1 MASVQELIKGKKY
14 KLVVEL
20 GYLPSGKR
28 DRRTR
33 TVEASGKRA
42 AKRMLKEFE
51 DEVME
56 KMNLNEEMFFVSF
69 TEKWLNNYAKPEL
82 EKPTLENYKSA
93 LQTISDYFIDFRMKD
108 ITPLSITEY
117 FNYEKEQGRASLEA
131 KYKVLLSI
139 YKYAVKW
146 KVIKEEDNPMV
157 EIEMPKPS
165 KKQNID
171 FYRAHEIPILMEAI
185 QTLDIKNQIIT
196 KLALFGGLRRGE
208 IAGLAADV
216 CDFKNNRI
224 EVKRSLQHSKTG
236 GLRLKET
243 KEEDTRLVVIPA
255 ALMKELHTYYIKRL
269 NLKMEMG
276 PLWKGFK
283 DINDNEVF
291 LIFADEYGVPYRP
304 DAISKFWKRFMKTF
318 EGKIRRV
325 RFHDL
330 RHSSATI
337 ALTEGAREGI
347 TSKTIQ
353 KRLGH
358 KDIKTTLKFYSHV
371 TEEDDKKASDVFDKY
386 L

>member
-33 TVEASGKRA
+33 TVEASGKRVA
-42 AKRMLKEFE
+42 REMLRDFE
-51 DEVME
+51 DEVKE
-56 KMNLNEEMFFVSF
+56 KMNLNEEMFFVTF
-69 TEKWLNNYAKPEL
+69 TEKWLNNYAKPKL
-82 EKPTLENYKSA
+82 EKTTLENYQSA
-93 LQTISDYFIDFRMKD
+93 LETIKDFFIDFRMKD
-108 ITPLSITEY
+108 IKPLSIIEY
-117 FNYEKEQGRASLEA
+117 FNHEKEQKRASLEV
-131 KYKVLLSI
+131 KYKVLLSLF
-139 YKYAVKW
+139 KHAVKW
-146 KVIKEEDNPMV
+146 KIIKKEDNPME

-171 FYRAHEIPILMEAI
+171 FYRAHEIPVLLQAI
-185 QTLDIKNQIIT
+185 QTLDVKNQIIT

-216 CDFKNNRI
+216 CDFQNNSV
-224 EVKRSLQHSKTG
+224 EVKRSLQYSKSEG
-236 GLRLKET
+236 IRLKET
-243 KEEDTRLVVIPA
+243 KEEDTRIVVLPE
-255 ALMKELHTYYIKRL
+255 ALMKELHSYYIKRL
-269 NLKMEMG
+269 NLRMEMG
-276 PLWKGFK
+276 ELWKGFK
-283 DINDNEVF
+283 DISGNEVF

-304 DAISKFWKRFMKTF
+304 DSISKFWKRFMKTY

-337 ALTEGAREGI
+337 ALSEGAKKGI
-347 TSKTIQ
+347 TPRTIQ

-371 TEEDDKKASDVFDKY
+371 TEEDDKKASEVFDKY